1 MQIFFLLTNR
11 SVRHLACVQLLQQY
25 IFSLGYK
32 NSLLLFL
39 GVHEKYNALAPSL
52 SSPLPPPPDLGKIF
66 CLAGESL
73 QQIQL
78 HPAGKLGGKL
88 FRIFGRE
95 GNYLGY
101 LVLWETI

>member
-1 MQIFFLLTNR
+1 MLIPNVLNLMWELQSR
-11 SVRHLACVQLLQQY
+11 LLQGHSY
-25 IFSLGYK
+25 SLI
-32 NSLLLFL
+32 
-39 GVHEKYNALAPSL
+39 L
-52 SSPLPPPPDLGKIF
+52 SKDKKSPPPDLGKIF

>member
-1 MQIFFLLTNR
+1 MPTVLCILLIFTSMYMKNQIYVLIPNVLNLMHSR
-11 SVRHLACVQLLQQY
+11 PLQGHSY
-25 IFSLGYK
+25 SLILRK
-32 NSLLLFL
+32 DKKS
-39 GVHEKYNALAPSL
+39 
-52 SSPLPPPPDLGKIF
+52 PPPPDLGKIF